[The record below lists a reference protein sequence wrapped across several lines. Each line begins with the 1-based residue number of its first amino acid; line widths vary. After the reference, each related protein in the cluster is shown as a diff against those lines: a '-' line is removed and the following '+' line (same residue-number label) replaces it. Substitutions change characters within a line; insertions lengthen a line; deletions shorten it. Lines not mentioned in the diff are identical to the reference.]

1 MIRIAFAG
9 KGGSGK
15 SSISGSFARLLASY
29 GEPVLAVDSDPLPG
43 MAYSLGIAV
52 EDHPTPD
59 DVVTEGPEGGPR
71 WVLRPGLDA
80 AGFIDTYATTGP
92 DHVRYLQFG
101 NTWGHFQ
108 TLQRGQHA
116 WSQVVREMDP
126 MAWNVVG
133 DLPGGTR
140 QAMFGWAKYADVLA
154 LVVEPTPKS
163 IHVARRLQN
172 ISKATWA
179 PSRVVVVANRVDDAA
194 DVERISEA
202 INLPLIGTVP
212 SDPLITEAD
221 KSALAP
227 LDYHPGPF
235 AEAVEQ
241 LVEVVKSKYDLDI
254 EQLTDEAQ

>member
-15 SSISGSFARLLASY
+15 SSVSGTFARLLARRDR
-29 GEPVLAVDSDPLPG
+29 PVLAVDSDPLPG

-52 EDHPTPD
+52 DDHPTPD
-59 DVVTEGPEGGPR
+59 DVVIEGPEGGPR

-80 AGFIDTYATTGP
+80 AGFIETYASSGP
-92 DHVRYLQFG
+92 DHVQYLQFG

-126 MAWNVVG
+126 AAWNVVG

-154 LVVEPTPKS
+154 LVVEPTAKS

-172 ISKATWA
+172 ISKAEWA
-179 PSRVVVVANRVDDAA
+179 PSWVVVVANRVEEDS
-194 DVERISEA
+194 DVEQISEA
-202 INLPLIGTVP
+202 LERPVIGVVP
-212 SDPLITEAD
+212 NDAAVTEAD
-221 KSALAP
+221 KLALSP
-227 LDYHPGPF
+227 LDHRPGPF
-235 AEAVEQ
+235 VDAVEQ
-241 LVEVVKSKYDLDI
+241 LVGVVEATYDLDI
-254 EQLTDEAQ
+254 QTPTNGTP

>member
-15 SSISGSFARLLASY
+15 SSISGSFARLLARSDQ
-29 GEPVLAVDSDPLPG
+29 PVLAVDSDPLPG

-52 EDHPTPD
+52 QDQPTPD
-59 DVVTEGPEGGPR
+59 DVVVEGPEGGPR

-80 AGFIDTYATTGP
+80 AGFIDKYASRGP
-92 DHVRYLQFG
+92 EQVRYLQFG
-101 NTWGHFQ
+101 NTWGHFS

-126 MAWNVVG
+126 AAWNVVG

-154 LVVEPTPKS
+154 LVVEPTAKS
-163 IHVARRLQN
+163 IHVARRLRN

-179 PSRVVVVANRVDDAA
+179 PSQVVVVANRVDEPG
-194 DVERISEA
+194 DVERISVA
-202 INLPLIGTVP
+202 LDRPVIGVVP
-212 SDPLITEAD
+212 NDPAVTEAD
-221 KSALAP
+221 KLALAP
-227 LDYHPGPF
+227 IDHRPGPF
-235 AEAVEQ
+235 VDAIEQ
-241 LVEVVKSKYDLDI
+241 LVHTVKSMYDLDI
-254 EQLTDEAQ
+254 QPPIDGKP

>member
-1 MIRIAFAG
+1 
-9 KGGSGK
+9 
-15 SSISGSFARLLASY
+15 
-29 GEPVLAVDSDPLPG
+29 

-52 EDHPTPD
+52 EDQPTPD
-59 DVVTEGPEGGPR
+59 DVVVEGPEDGPR

-80 AGFIDTYATTGP
+80 AGFIDTYASPGP
-92 DHVRYLQFG
+92 DDVRYLQFG
-101 NTWGHFQ
+101 NTWGHFS

-126 MAWNVVG
+126 TVWNVVG

-154 LVVEPTPKS
+154 IVVEPTAKS
-163 IHVARRLQN
+163 IHVARRLSN

-179 PSRVVVVANRVDDAA
+179 PSQVIVVANRVDGPD

-202 INLPLIGTVP
+202 LDRQVIGAVP
-212 SDPLITEAD
+212 NDPLVTEAD

-227 LDYHPGPF
+227 IDHHRGPF
-235 AEAVEQ
+235 VDAVEQ
-241 LVEVVKSKYDLDI
+241 LVAVVESTYDLD
-254 EQLTDEAQ
+254 APPPMNRKP

>member
-15 SSISGSFARLLASY
+15 SSLSGTFARLLARRDR
-29 GEPVLAVDSDPLPG
+29 PVLAVDSDPLPG

-52 EDHPTPD
+52 DDHPTPD
-59 DVVTEGPEGGPR
+59 DVVVEGPEDGPK

-80 AGFIDTYATTGP
+80 ASFIETYASAGP
-92 DHVRYLQFG
+92 DHVQYLQFG

-126 MAWNVVG
+126 AAWNVVG

-154 LVVEPTPKS
+154 IVVEPTPKS
-163 IHVARRLQN
+163 IHVARRLLN
-172 ISKATWA
+172 ITKAQWA
-179 PSRVVVVANRVDDAA
+179 PSQIVVVPNRIEEHA
-194 DVERISEA
+194 DVERISSALECLA
-202 INLPLIGTVP
+202 IGAVP
-212 SDPLITEAD
+212 NDLAVTEAD
-221 KSALAP
+221 KLALSP
-227 LDYHPGPF
+227 LDYRPGPF
-235 AEAVEQ
+235 VEAVEQ
-241 LVEVVKSKYDLDI
+241 LVSVVESIYDLDV
-254 EQLTDEAQ
+254 QPQTNGKP

>member
-15 SSISGSFARLLASY
+15 SSVSGTFARLLARHDR
-29 GEPVLAVDSDPLPG
+29 PVLAVDSDPLPG

-52 EDHPTPD
+52 DDHPTPD
-59 DVVTEGPEGGPR
+59 DVVVEGPEGGPK

-80 AGFIDTYATTGP
+80 AGFIDEYAAAGP
-92 DHVRYLQFG
+92 DGVRYLQFG

-116 WSQVVREMDP
+116 WSQVVKEMDP
-126 MAWNVVG
+126 TAWNVVG

-163 IHVARRLQN
+163 MQVARRLRN
-172 ISKATWA
+172 ITKADWA
-179 PSRVVVVANRVDDAA
+179 PDHVIVVANRVEEPGDVHRIEDALERPVVGTIPHDPGVTAA
-194 DVERISEA
+194 DKRA
-202 INLPLIGTVP
+202 
-212 SDPLITEAD
+212 A
-221 KSALAP
+221 AP
-227 LDYHPGPF
+227 LDEESGPF
-235 AEAVEQ
+235 VEAVEQ
-241 LVEVVKSKYDLDI
+241 LVATVESSYD
-254 EQLTDEAQ
+254 AVS

>member
-15 SSISGSFARLLASY
+15 SSVSGSFARLLARRDR
-29 GEPVLAVDSDPLPG
+29 PVLAVDSDPLPG
-43 MAYSLGIAV
+43 MAYSLGIPV
-52 EDHPTPD
+52 DDHPTPD
-59 DVVTEGPEGGPR
+59 DVVVEGPEGGPK

-80 AGFIDTYATTGP
+80 AGFIDTYASSGP
-92 DHVRYLQFG
+92 DHVRYSQFG

-126 MAWNVVG
+126 AAWNVVG

-154 LVVEPTPKS
+154 IVVEPTVKS
-163 IHVARRLQN
+163 IQVARRLQN
-172 ISKATWA
+172 ISKAEWA
-179 PSRVVVVANRVDDAA
+179 PSQVVVVANRVEEDN

-202 INLPLIGTVP
+202 LERPVIGAVP
-212 SDPLITEAD
+212 NDPSVTEAD
-221 KSALAP
+221 KLALSP
-227 LDYHPGPF
+227 LDHRPGPF
-235 AEAVEQ
+235 VEAVEQ
-241 LVEVVKSKYDLDI
+241 LVGVVEATYDLDS
-254 EQLTDEAQ
+254 QPLTNGKP